1 VDTLIAVAV
10 FVAIV
15 AVVAVGGIRLG
26 MLLAPRIDRLVGP
39 TDEEQG
45 ADDD

>member
-1 VDTLIAVAV
+1 VDTLISVIV
-10 FVAIV
+10 FVVVV
-15 AVVAVGGIRLG
+15 ALVAVGGIRLG
-26 MLLAPRIDRLVGP
+26 MLVATRIDRLGEP

>member
-1 VDTLIAVAV
+1 MGDLTTLAI
-10 FVAIV
+10 FIAIV
-15 AVVAVGGIRLG
+15 VVVAVAGIRLG
-26 MLLAPRIDRLVGP
+26 MLLAPGIDRLTDT